1 MNGAEDESVERLR
14 QAYNAGNLTL
24 YLGAGVSV
32 GNGLPTWQQLVLAM
46 YFNALDDAEPRDHL
60 IQYIPPAVGC
70 AFANYVGNKGMDIVA
85 ASILLAVVAYILH
98 ILKPFSPDP

>member
-1 MNGAEDESVERLR
+1 METIYDWLSMAVF
-14 QAYNAGNLTL
+14 AGLVIL
-24 YLGAGVSV
+24 FLHRSV
-32 GNGLPTWQQLVLAM
+32 G
-46 YFNALDDAEPRDHL
+46 DAEPRDHL